1 MGFGNPDLSPVV
13 KKRLW
18 KGMSKEFCLIIIYVW
33 TLYSNHMNSS
43 LNLSPHCTSQLASAE
58 TLKRDPGPRGG
69 SVTRGQALSAA
80 LVPPVTPLWDIVG
93 PTVNILNSFCTK
105 MWKPAPYGKRPML
118 RSPSALSSSSLVQST
133 FFLLSLFSETM
144 ICSLPSLPGSMCLP
158 LHLLV
163 LALCC
168 SRGRTGSSPG
178 PGWTGV
184 VLALQW
190 NHQLGSW
197 PLLWVQ
203 GSRITTALFKQ
214 FFALFILCS
223 PTKIYCPWD
232 ISGWH

>member
-1 MGFGNPDLSPVV
+1 MDSIPITWIPA
-13 KKRLW
+13 
-18 KGMSKEFCLIIIYVW
+18 W
-33 TLYSNHMNSS
+33 T
-43 LNLSPHCTSQLASAE
+43 SPHTVLLSWQVLRPWRG
-58 TLKRDPGPRGG
+58 TLGQGWVSGTWSGSFCSPG
-69 SVTRGQALSAA
+69 A
-80 LVPPVTPLWDIVG
+80 PVTPLWDTVG
-93 PTVNILNSFCTK
+93 PTVHILNSFCTK
-105 MWKPAPYGKRPML
+105 MWKPAPYGETPML
-118 RSPSALSSSSLVQST
+118 RSSSALSSSSLVQST
-133 FFLLSLFSETM
+133 FFLLSLFSEAM